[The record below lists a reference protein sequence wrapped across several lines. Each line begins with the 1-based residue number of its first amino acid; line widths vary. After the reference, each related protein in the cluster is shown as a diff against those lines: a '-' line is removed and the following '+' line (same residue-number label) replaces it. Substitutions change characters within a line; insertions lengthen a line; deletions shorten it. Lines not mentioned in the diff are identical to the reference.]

1 MPAAVDIDLYVVLGV
16 ARSATSSELRRAY
29 RRLALAHHPDRAGP
43 ASAPRFAAIA
53 DAYHVLSDPLARS
66 TYDATLVDRETW
78 RRRDSGP
85 IHSGGVAWNVSTNGW
100 QVARP
105 ATIRDLLPRLSG
117 RLADLSAAGVA
128 RTHDDG
134 TVELTLNADEART
147 GGTAAIVISTKVACA
162 TCGGVASPRGVWC
175 RTCGHEGTVEEEV
188 TTPVAIPASLHA
200 GARLDLTIPRGRAPA
215 LRVRVRVA
223 R

>member
-1 MPAAVDIDLYVVLGV
+1 MPAAIDIDLYVVLGV

-53 DAYHVLSDPLARS
+53 DAYHVLSDPVARS

-78 RRRDSGP
+78 RGRESGP
-85 IHSGGVAWNVSTNGW
+85 VHSGGVAWNISTNGW
-100 QVARP
+100 RVARP
-105 ATIRDLLPRLSG
+105 ATVRDLLPRLSG
-117 RLADLSAAGVA
+117 RLTDLGAAGVV

-134 TVELTLNADEART
+134 TVELILNPEEALT
-147 GGTAAIVISTKVACA
+147 GGTAALVISTKVACA

-175 RTCGHEGTVEEEV
+175 RTCNHEGTVVEEV
-188 TTPVAIPASLHA
+188 TTPVAIPAGLHP
-200 GARLDLTIPRGRAPA
+200 GARLDLKLPRGRAPA
-215 LRVRVRVA
+215 LQVRVRVA
-223 R
+223 G